1 MPRSVREIAIVI
13 FLIGGGLVI
22 LFSSANRAGEQ
33 GLGTRA
39 IFRVIRPFQEAV
51 TAVHDR
57 INGWRKHY
65 ITLVGVSKENDVL
78 KHEISELRKERTDL
92 LNAESENRRLKKLL
106 DLKSRHE
113 FPSLVAQII
122 GEDAVGWYRTLF
134 INRGSEDGVLP
145 NMPVT
150 VAEGIVGRVFKTSSD
165 MSQVMLITDPNLSVD
180 CRILRTRDRGILSGS
195 LERACVL
202 RYVNLKSEVK
212 PGDEVVTS
220 GLDGIFPRGLSV
232 GKIQSL
238 RKGPQGLF
246 LEALVLPSVDFSAI
260 EEVLVVLGHRAGFDL
275 QPGLDDKH

>member
-13 FLIGGGLVI
+13 VLIGGGLLI
-22 LFSSANRAGEQ
+22 LFSSANKAGEQ
-33 GLGTRA
+33 GLGTRGVYR
-39 IFRVIRPFQEAV
+39 IMKPFQQAV
-51 TAVHDR
+51 TAVHDQIDR
-57 INGWRKHY
+57 WRKHY
-65 ITLVGVSKENDVL
+65 ITLVGVSKDNDRL
-78 KHEISELRKERTDL
+78 KHEIRELRRERTDL

-122 GEDAVGWYRTLF
+122 GEDAVGWYRTFF
-134 INRGSEDGVLP
+134 INRGAEDGVLP

-150 VAEGIVGRVFKTSSD
+150 AAEGIVGRVSKSTPD
-165 MSQVMLITDPNLSVD
+165 MSQVLLITDPNFSVD

-202 RYVNLKSEVK
+202 RYVNLKSDIQ
-212 PGDEVVTS
+212 PGDDVITS
-220 GLDGIFPRGLSV
+220 GLDRVFPRGLSV

-246 LEALVLPSVDFSAI
+246 LEAAVVPSVDFAAI
-260 EEVLVVLGHRAGFDL
+260 EEVLVVLGHGAGFDL
-275 QPGLDDKH
+275 QPGLDDKR

>member
-1 MPRSVREIAIVI
+1 M
-13 FLIGGGLVI
+13 I
-22 LFSSANRAGEQ
+22 LFSSGNKVGEQ
-33 GLGTRA
+33 GLGTRTV
-39 IFRVIRPFQEAV
+39 FRVIRPFQQAV
-51 TAVHDR
+51 TAVQDR
-57 INGWRKHY
+57 INSWRTHY
-65 ITLVGVSKENDVL
+65 ITLVGVSKENDLL
-78 KHEISELRKERTDL
+78 KQEINELKKEKTEL
-92 LNAESENRRLKKLL
+92 LNAESENRRLRKLL

-134 INRGSEDGVLP
+134 VNRGSDDGVLP

-150 VAEGIVGRVFKTSSD
+150 VAEGIVGRIFKTSHD
-165 MSQVMLITDPNLSVD
+165 MAQVLLITDPNLSVD
-180 CRILRTRDRGILSGS
+180 CRVLRTRDRGILSGS

-202 RYVNLKSEVK
+202 RYVNLKSEIK
-212 PGDEVVTS
+212 PGDDVVTS

-246 LEALVLPSVDFSAI
+246 LEAQVIPSVDFSAI

-275 QPGLDDKH
+275 QPGLDDKR